1 MSLNVYYDLKYAPAT
16 FDFAHF
22 LSFSNAVRQDLK
34 SNDMSINII
43 CEQFRQKSTRDK
55 LLEVSER
62 KWRVNHILLKLAN
75 LIPEVSSVTVNSG
88 YLSEKKIPSFP
99 IGYPPHPGDKEYTI
113 PYSGAYLRHFYD
125 SKHINLRPFRASE
138 QAKNYIN
145 NLFRDDV
152 ITITLRNSEYQPKR
166 NSNLEEWYKVYQAI
180 KKTRFR
186 PIVIPCFE
194 DCMKNKSYAKYDWEV
209 WEPGCTEID
218 LRLALYEKSH
228 DNLCINNGTST
239 VLIYS
244 NCKYHMFKLLTDG
257 YPTTKPEFLMQ
268 EYTFEM
274 GESPIF
280 SSINQHFIWED
291 DTAINI
297 LKHLDI

>member
-1 MSLNVYYDLKYAPAT
+1 
-16 FDFAHF
+16 
-22 LSFSNAVRQDLK
+22 
-34 SNDMSINII
+34 
-43 CEQFRQKSTRDK
+43 
-55 LLEVSER
+55 
-62 KWRVNHILLKLAN
+62 
-75 LIPEVSSVTVNSG
+75 
-88 YLSEKKIPSFP
+88 
-99 IGYPPHPGDKEYTI
+99 
-113 PYSGAYLRHFYD
+113 
-125 SKHINLRPFRASE
+125 
-138 QAKNYIN
+138 
-145 NLFRDDV
+145 
-152 ITITLRNSEYQPKR
+152 
-166 NSNLEEWYKVYQAI
+166 
-180 KKTRFR
+180 
-186 PIVIPCFE
+186 
-194 DCMKNKSYAKYDWEV
+194 MKNKSYAKYDWEV